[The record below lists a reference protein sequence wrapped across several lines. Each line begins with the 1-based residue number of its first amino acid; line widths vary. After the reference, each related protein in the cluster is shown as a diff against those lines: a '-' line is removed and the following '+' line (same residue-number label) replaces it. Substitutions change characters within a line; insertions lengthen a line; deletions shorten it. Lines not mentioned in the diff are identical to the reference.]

1 MKHRKHL
8 KCWKRLILMFYEK
21 VGTGQQK
28 AGKVKK
34 KQLEND
40 AASNQV
46 NWQEVRNMTGYKKSF
61 SEMKPADLQQTAST
75 NRQAISQ
82 HDKFLH
88 IKLPKPLD
96 ISSSTVQNITNK
108 FRESEG
114 ISVHRALSATWDPCF
129 EHSDSTNSTLS
140 WKSLHGLRS
149 TAKMYCLWRRR
160 GSIGLHIRPLP
171 ESLYLWSF
179 GDVCTESAACT
190 CGKAKVSVE
199 KRMQV
204 LEQAVQMYFS
214 GKAQHILAR
223 RCQTAYCIYYDSVNL

>member
-1 MKHRKHL
+1 
-8 KCWKRLILMFYEK
+8 MFYEK

-46 NWQEVRNMTGYKKSF
+46 NWQEVRYMTGYKKSF
-61 SEMKPADLQQTAST
+61 SEMKTTDLQQTAST

-114 ISVHRALSATWDPCF
+114 ISVHRALSA
-129 EHSDSTNSTLS
+129 
-140 WKSLHGLRS
+140 
-149 TAKMYCLWRRR
+149 
-160 GSIGLHIRPLP
+160 I
-171 ESLYLWSF
+171 
-179 GDVCTESAACT
+179 
-190 CGKAKVSVE
+190 
-199 KRMQV
+199 
-204 LEQAVQMYFS
+204 
-214 GKAQHILAR
+214 
-223 RCQTAYCIYYDSVNL
+223 

>member
-1 MKHRKHL
+1 
-8 KCWKRLILMFYEK
+8 MFYEK

-61 SEMKPADLQQTAST
+61 SEMKTTDLQQTAAT
-75 NRQAISQ
+75 NCQAISQ

-114 ISVHRALSATWDPCF
+114 ISVHRALSAT
-129 EHSDSTNSTLS
+129 
-140 WKSLHGLRS
+140 
-149 TAKMYCLWRRR
+149 
-160 GSIGLHIRPLP
+160 
-171 ESLYLWSF
+171 
-179 GDVCTESAACT
+179 
-190 CGKAKVSVE
+190 
-199 KRMQV
+199 
-204 LEQAVQMYFS
+204 
-214 GKAQHILAR
+214 
-223 RCQTAYCIYYDSVNL
+223 